1 MYRLLGH
8 GAGKFCKKLIFVRGG
23 VVTLVLTVI
32 IISKIFLLI
41 RTHMLCTNYYIF
53 AILTYL

>member
-41 RTHMLCTNYYIF
+41 RKQALCTN
-53 AILTYL
+53 